1 MKTIDIIENF
11 GELDS
16 VRFDTTDEYIKY
28 FDFIKNSFNR
38 LIESLKSRSADNP
51 IEIAI
56 LKDFLQKYLNTVEI
70 LRLKYLFDSDNKMA
84 IDLTY
89 SSFPNYLELRKLD
102 SEKEKAASVLSK
114 LPSKDSLKQEVLD
127 YMFERKAQPL
137 HLLKK
142 LGKITYNEA
151 LQNDHYM
158 GLYNPGSLHEIGKNK
173 QGQKKYIYNW
183 SSYDSMTNR
192 PFVYILAFEFTNN
205 TINLQKEG
213 LPAFEDIIKKHS
225 HNSTPLKVMAT
236 EIDNAAESIKPKILK
251 RIDIGPIYCKYSK
264 ENHEISEIVQERFG
278 AEDYAFFY
286 TTEIVNS
293 VGEKEQ
299 KAGGMFSS
307 TKQLRQ
313 IFFVDE
319 RNIDSLERHV
329 SEVNH
334 YLIGTH
340 KLVQYLSA
348 NKPEYIS
355 KLKIP
360 PIVF

>member
-1 MKTIDIIENF
+1 MKTIDIIDNF

-16 VRFDTTDEYIKY
+16 VRFETTDQYIEY
-28 FDFIKNSFNR
+28 FDFIKNAFNR

-84 IDLTY
+84 IDLTD

-102 SEKEKAASVLSK
+102 SEKEKAKTVLSK
-114 LPSKDSLKQEVLD
+114 LASKDSLKQEVLD

-142 LGKITYNEA
+142 LGKITYHEA
-151 LQNDHYM
+151 LQNEPHM
-158 GLYNPGSLHEIGKNK
+158 GLYNPGSMHEIGKNK
-173 QGQKKYIYNW
+173 KGQKKYLYNW
-183 SSYDSMTNR
+183 ASYDSMTNR
-192 PFVYILAFEFTNN
+192 PFIYILAFEFTNN

-213 LPAFEDIIKKHS
+213 LAAFEDIIKKHS
-225 HNSTPLKVMAT
+225 HNSSPLKVIAT

-264 ENHEISEIVQERFG
+264 ENHEISKIVQEKMSD
-278 AEDYAFFY
+278 EDYAFFY
-286 TTEIVNS
+286 TSEIVNS
-293 VGEKEQ
+293 VGEKEE
-299 KAGGMFSS
+299 KAGGIFSS

-340 KLVQYLSA
+340 KVVQYLTA
-348 NKPEYIS
+348 NKPEYIN